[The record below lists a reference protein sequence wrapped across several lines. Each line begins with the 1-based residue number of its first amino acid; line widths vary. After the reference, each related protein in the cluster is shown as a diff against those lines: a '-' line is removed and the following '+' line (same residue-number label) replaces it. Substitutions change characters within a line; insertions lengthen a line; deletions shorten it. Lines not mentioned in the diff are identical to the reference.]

1 MADALADY
9 RNLEINDA
17 DLDNELSE
25 QAAKYLFVAEK
36 AVNAEMAY
44 EAFKS
49 QMGQLVAQLDSKI
62 REDAAEEGRKI
73 TEAAISKE
81 IERHPDYAKAQQ
93 ALVAKRGAKELMRA
107 LRESWYMRKDLLI
120 QMAIK
125 SRSEVDAV
133 SASVRKAA

>member
-1 MADALADY
+1 MADGLAEY

-17 DLDNELSE
+17 DLDSELSE

-36 AVNAEMAY
+36 AVNVEMAY
-44 EAFKS
+44 EAFKV
-49 QMGQLVAQLDSKI
+49 QTAQLVAQLDSKI
-62 REDAAEEGRKI
+62 REDATESGKKI
-73 TEAAISKE
+73 TEAAITKE
-81 IERHPDYAKAQQ
+81 IERHPDFIKAQQ
-93 ALVAKRGAKELMRA
+93 ALIAKRGAKELMRA

-125 SRSEVDAV
+125 SRSEIEAL